1 MSLGKPEIKQC
12 HMEDDMALFATDQA
26 TNALAVMF
34 HEQVSNQRNRANNHC
49 FGCEQQVAQFM
60 KNQFEKKFKSN
71 WHCVVGRDFGAWVTH
86 ETGRFL
92 FFYIGQKGFLIWAT
106 PS

>member
-71 WHCVVGRDFGAWVTH
+71 WHCIVGKLQTLASAGKKNCC
-86 ETGRFL
+86 FL
-92 FFYIGQKGFLIWAT
+92 TTIDI
-106 PS
+106 

>member
-34 HEQVSNQRNRANNHC
+34 HEQVSNFKLALINH
-49 FGCEQQVAQFM
+49 
-60 KNQFEKKFKSN
+60 
-71 WHCVVGRDFGAWVTH
+71 
-86 ETGRFL
+86 L
-92 FFYIGQKGFLIWAT
+92 FAC
-106 PS
+106 P